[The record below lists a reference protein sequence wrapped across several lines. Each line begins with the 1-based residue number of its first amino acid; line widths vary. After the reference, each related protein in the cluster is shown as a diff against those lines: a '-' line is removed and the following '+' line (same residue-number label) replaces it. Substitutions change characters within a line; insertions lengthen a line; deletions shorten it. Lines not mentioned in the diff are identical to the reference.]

1 MDKYS
6 KNIISWI
13 LSIQIGLISTLVLA
27 ESDYRPCN
35 ELSKEFKFPCRC
47 ALGSVETVLGG
58 NPSIYVDCDGIVFS
72 SDLPSLPYGAPIVSF
87 SQKNSGHQALP
98 SQVFTSTSMPLRKID
113 LSNNALRKLTESSL
127 TGFKNTLV
135 ELRMADNL
143 LGDTLNPIFSSNEFH
158 GLSLLKI
165 LDLSGNRIRA
175 IEEGIFEGCGDLNEV
190 YLDRNSMTS
199 VPSSSLNGPRNLRIL
214 SLKSNRIGDLK
225 NGPLFPSQQNL
236 EELILDD
243 NLISTIESG
252 SFAGLKNLKILR
264 LARNKLKK
272 FNSDALEGI
281 DNVEEIDFSQN
292 FIEEF
297 PTEALSPLQQLR
309 FLNLSSNLIQEIHQN
324 NLAPFVN
331 LNILDLSRNSIA
343 NLGPGTFLGLKK
355 LKKIDISVN
364 SLRTVED
371 DAFEGLDELQEL
383 NLKDNNILLIP
394 ASALGRLP
402 KLTSLQLDYNR
413 IAALSGDLLRS
424 IAAQVTTLV
433 ISKNII
439 RELPQASFQYFQQLE
454 RLDLSRNLIS
464 NLNSNAFLGLE
475 SSLTHLDLSR
485 NKISAFSGTPLS
497 LTKLKVLDLS
507 ENNLA
512 QVTKGTFNLLSS
524 LSHLNLSSNQL
535 RSIPA
540 DLFQKATT
548 LESIDLSYTSLKV
561 LPPQLF
567 SKLNLLKHIHLAHN
581 SITEV
586 ATGVFSNLPNLTTI
600 DLSSNNI
607 NNIRQGAFVNVMTVK
622 KLILRNNHLSS
633 FKGEIFNTG
642 TSLETLDISN
652 NHLSYLYPSSFRIH
666 PRLREIH
673 ASNNKFVFFPAELIA
688 TLQFLEYVDLSQNS
702 LKTVDELD
710 FARLPRLKTLNLAHN
725 QIESISEMAFHNSTQ
740 LQVIDLSHNNLDRLG
755 ERTFEGIIRLQMLN
769 LDNNLFSDLPETVF
783 DRSRVEMLECISLAR
798 NKFKEAPLESLK
810 KQYFFISS
818 VDLSHNK
825 IEEISGEDSIMVNI
839 KKFDLSFNPLSEKSI
854 RNILGEPKTVR
865 ELNLAGTGITNVV
878 RLETPFLNSLNL
890 SYNNITELP
899 AQVFDRTT
907 LLETLDLSNNLIP
920 NISDLQLHSLKSLQT
935 LNLSHNPIS
944 VVSQSDFEDFHGT
957 SLKTL
962 SIHDLPE
969 CTRLEKGAFKSFSN
983 LNQLEAYGY
992 PKLGYL
998 DIHGFLQKLVSIER
1012 INIET
1017 KDAAVG
1023 GDQFSPVLHPRL
1035 KELGISGS
1043 RLRSISSG
1051 TFSTLKAEFVE
1062 IRLRNTSVT
1071 TLPPALFFAVPRSS
1085 KIVLDVS
1092 GSQLT
1097 TLSPQFLSSLEDRR
1111 GDLKIIGL
1119 ESNPIVCDC
1128 GARALRRW
1136 LPHHMT
1142 NLRCMGPDY
1151 LKGKYLVDIGDD
1163 ELTCDPR
1170 VTSTTA
1176 STTSSTVSTQR
1187 TTKFQARTTEP
1198 EIIWSLA
1205 TTVKTKPKPKP
1216 PLIGQFTL
1224 NNEDTLIISIVGG
1237 VIAFITILIII
1248 ICIIRLRMSSQQFK
1262 HGPDG
1267 TPMGQMMAPGSSCAC
1282 SVKGVPPMYSLP
1294 PSYATLPYKMQG
1306 APSLRPSNYSTLGR
1320 LPYQPS
1326 PQQYMISGLAGD
1338 EKIYR

>member
-1 MDKYS
+1 MV
-6 KNIISWI
+6 NW
-13 LSIQIGLISTLVLA
+13 LLPFQLWLISTLALA
-27 ESDYRPCN
+27 QDNFRPCS

-47 ALGSVETVLGG
+47 ALGSIETVLGG
-58 NPSIYVDCDGIVFS
+58 NPSIYVNCDSVVFS

-87 SQKNSGHQALP
+87 SQRHAGHQALP
-98 SQVFTSTSMPLRKID
+98 SQVFASTSMPLRRID
-113 LSNNALRKLTESSL
+113 LSNNALRKLTDNSL
-127 TGFKNTLV
+127 SGFRSTLV
-135 ELRMADNL
+135 ELRLADNL

-158 GLSLLKI
+158 GLSQLKI

-175 IEEGIFEGCGDLNEV
+175 IEEGIFEGCRELKEV

-225 NGPLFPSQQNL
+225 GGPLFPSQQNL
-236 EELILDD
+236 EQLILDD
-243 NLISTIESG
+243 NVVSMVESG
-252 SFAGLKNLKILR
+252 TFSGLKNLKVLR
-264 LARNKLKK
+264 LSKNKLKK

-281 DNVEEIDFSQN
+281 ENVEEIDFSQN
-292 FIEEF
+292 FIEDF
-297 PTEALSPLQQLR
+297 PTIAISSLQQLR

-331 LNILDLSRNSIA
+331 LNVLDLSRNSIA
-343 NLGPGTFLGLKK
+343 NLGPGTFLGLRK

-371 DAFEGLDELQEL
+371 DAFEGLDELEEL

-413 IAALSGDLLRS
+413 IAALSGDILKS
-424 IAAQVTTLV
+424 IANQVTNLV

-454 RLDLSRNLIS
+454 KLDLSRNLIA

-475 SSLTHLDLSR
+475 NTLYHLDLSR
-485 NKISAFSGTPLS
+485 NRISAFSGSPLS
-497 LTKLKVLDLS
+497 LTKLKTLDLS
-507 ENNLA
+507 ENNLS
-512 QVTKGTFNLLSS
+512 QLTKSTFNLLTS
-524 LSHLNLSSNQL
+524 LSSLNLSNNQL
-535 RSIPA
+535 KMIPA
-540 DLFQKATT
+540 DLLQKATS
-548 LESIDLSYTSLKV
+548 LETIDLSSTSLKV

-567 SKLNLLKHIHLAHN
+567 SKLNFLKEVFLSYN
-581 SITEV
+581 LITEV

-600 DLSSNNI
+600 DLSNNNI
-607 NNIRQGAFVNVMTVK
+607 NNIRQGAFVNVMSVK
-622 KLILRNNHLSS
+622 KLILKHNHLSS

-642 TSLETLDISN
+642 TSLEVLDISN
-652 NHLSYLYPSSFRIH
+652 NRLSYLYPSSFRIH

-688 TLQFLEYVDLSQNS
+688 TLQFLEYIDLSKNS

-710 FARLPRLKTLNLAHN
+710 FARLPRLRSLNLAHN

-740 LQVIDLSHNNLDRLG
+740 LQIVDLSDNSLDRLG
-755 ERTFEGIIRLQMLN
+755 ERTFEGLIRLQMLN
-769 LDNNLFSDLPETVF
+769 LDDNLFSDLPETVF
-783 DRSRVEMLECISLAR
+783 DRSRVEMLESISLAG

-818 VDLSHNK
+818 VDLSRNQIK
-825 IEEISGEDSIMVNI
+825 EVSGEDSIMVNI
-839 KKFDLSFNPLSEKSI
+839 KKFDLSFNPLSKRSI

-865 ELNLAGTGITNVV
+865 ELNLAGTGITEVV

-890 SYNNITELP
+890 SHNNITSLP
-899 AQVFDRTT
+899 DQVFDRTT
-907 LLETLDLSNNLIP
+907 LLESLDLSDNSIE
-920 NISDLQLHSLKSLQT
+920 NISDLQLRSLKSLRV
-935 LNLSHNPIS
+935 LDLSHNPIQ
-944 VVSQSDFEDFHGT
+944 VVSQQDFEGFDAE
-957 SLKTL
+957 SLRSL
-962 SIHDLPE
+962 RIHDLNE

-983 LNQLEAYGY
+983 LNHLDAFGY

-998 DIHGFLQKLVSIER
+998 DLHGFLQKLVSIER
-1012 INIET
+1012 INIES

-1051 TFSTLKAEFVE
+1051 TFSTLKGEYVT
-1062 IRLRNTSVT
+1062 IKLRNTSVT
-1071 TLPPALFFAVPRSS
+1071 ALPPALFFAVPRSS
-1085 KIVLDVS
+1085 KIILDVT
-1092 GSQLT
+1092 GSQLS

-1111 GDLKIIGL
+1111 GDLKIVGL
-1119 ESNPIVCDC
+1119 ESNPIICDC
-1128 GARALRRW
+1128 GSRALRRW

-1142 NLRCMGPDY
+1142 NLRCVGPDY
-1151 LKGKYLVDIGDD
+1151 LKGKLLADIGDD
-1163 ELTCDPR
+1163 ELTCDHR
-1170 VTSTTA
+1170 AFTSTT
-1176 STTSSTVSTQR
+1176 SHPSPSTVSTQR
-1187 TTKFQARTTEP
+1187 TTRYQARTTEP

-1205 TTVKTKPKPKP
+1205 TTPKPKPKP
-1216 PLIGQFTL
+1216 KPKQPAIGQFTL

-1237 VIAFITILIII
+1237 VIAFIAILIII
-1248 ICIIRLRMSSQQFK
+1248 ICIIRLKMSSQQFK
-1262 HGPDG
+1262 HGQDG
-1267 TPMGQMMAPGSSCAC
+1267 TPMGQIMGPGSSCAC
-1282 SVKGVPPMYSLP
+1282 SVKGVPPLYGLP
-1294 PSYATLPYKMQG
+1294 PSYATLPYKIQG

-1320 LPYQPS
+1320 LPYQHS
-1326 PQQYMISGLAGD
+1326 QQPYMISGLVGD

>member
-1 MDKYS
+1 M
-6 KNIISWI
+6 
-13 LSIQIGLISTLVLA
+13 
-27 ESDYRPCN
+27 
-35 ELSKEFKFPCRC
+35 
-47 ALGSVETVLGG
+47 
-58 NPSIYVDCDGIVFS
+58 
-72 SDLPSLPYGAPIVSF
+72 
-87 SQKNSGHQALP
+87 
-98 SQVFTSTSMPLRKID
+98 
-113 LSNNALRKLTESSL
+113 
-127 TGFKNTLV
+127 
-135 ELRMADNL
+135 
-143 LGDTLNPIFSSNEFH
+143 
-158 GLSLLKI
+158 
-165 LDLSGNRIRA
+165 
-175 IEEGIFEGCGDLNEV
+175 
-190 YLDRNSMTS
+190 
-199 VPSSSLNGPRNLRIL
+199 
-214 SLKSNRIGDLK
+214 
-225 NGPLFPSQQNL
+225 
-236 EELILDD
+236 
-243 NLISTIESG
+243 
-252 SFAGLKNLKILR
+252 
-264 LARNKLKK
+264 
-272 FNSDALEGI
+272 
-281 DNVEEIDFSQN
+281 
-292 FIEEF
+292 
-297 PTEALSPLQQLR
+297 
-309 FLNLSSNLIQEIHQN
+309 
-324 NLAPFVN
+324 
-331 LNILDLSRNSIA
+331 
-343 NLGPGTFLGLKK
+343 
-355 LKKIDISVN
+355 
-364 SLRTVED
+364 
-371 DAFEGLDELQEL
+371 DELQEL

-413 IAALSGDLLRS
+413 IAALSGDILRS
-424 IAAQVTTLV
+424 IASQVTNLV

-475 SSLTHLDLSR
+475 NSLVHLDLSR
-485 NKISAFSGTPLS
+485 NRISIFSGSPLS
-497 LTKLKVLDLS
+497 LTRLKCLDLS

-512 QVTKGTFNLLSS
+512 QLTKSTFNLLPS
-524 LSHLNLSSNQL
+524 LSNLNLSNNQL
-535 RSIPA
+535 RSVPA
-540 DLFQKATT
+540 DLFQKATS
-548 LESIDLSYTSLKV
+548 LETIDLSSTSLKI

-567 SKLNLLKHIHLAHN
+567 SKLNTLKNIFLAHN
-581 SITEV
+581 SISEV
-586 ATGVFSNLPNLTTI
+586 TTGVFSNLPNLTII
-600 DLSSNNI
+600 DLSNNNI
-607 NNIRQGAFVNVMTVK
+607 NNIRQGAFVNVMAVK
-622 KLILRNNHLSS
+622 KLILKNNHLSS

-642 TSLETLDISN
+642 TSLEVLDISN

-673 ASNNKFVFFPAELIA
+673 ASNNKFTFFPAELIA
-688 TLQFLEYVDLSQNS
+688 TLQFLEYVDLSVNS
-702 LKTVDELD
+702 LKAVDELD
-710 FARLPRLKTLNLAHN
+710 FARLPRLRTLSLAHN
-725 QIESISEMAFHNSTQ
+725 EIESISEMAFHNSTQ
-740 LQVIDLSHNNLDRLG
+740 LQNIDLSHNNLDRLG

-769 LDNNLFSDLPETVF
+769 LDHNLFSDLPETVF
-783 DRSRVEMLECISLAR
+783 DRSRVEILESISLAY
-798 NKFKEAPLESLK
+798 NKFREAPLESLK

-818 VDLSHNK
+818 VDLSNNK

-890 SYNNITELP
+890 SYNNITDLP
-899 AQVFDRTT
+899 EQAFDRTT
-907 LLETLDLSNNLIP
+907 LLHTLDLSNNLIT
-920 NISDLQLHSLKSLQT
+920 NISDLQLHSLKYLQN

-944 VVSQSDFEDFHGT
+944 VVAQSDFEDFAGT
-957 SLKTL
+957 SLRTL
-962 SIHDLPE
+962 SIHDLYE
-969 CTRLEKGAFKSFSN
+969 CARLEKGAFNSFSN
-983 LNQLEAYGY
+983 LNQLDAFGY

-1043 RLRSISSG
+1043 RLRSLSSG
-1051 TFSTLKAEFVE
+1051 TFSTLKGEFVK
-1062 IRLRNTSVT
+1062 IKLRNTSVT
-1071 TLPPALFFAVPRSS
+1071 SLPPALFFAVPRSS
-1085 KIVLDVS
+1085 KIDLDVT
-1092 GSQLT
+1092 GSKLT

-1111 GDLKIIGL
+1111 GDLRIVGL

-1142 NLRCMGPDY
+1142 NLVCTGPEY
-1151 LKGKYLVDIGDD
+1151 LKGKLLVDIGDD

-1170 VTSTTA
+1170 VISTTL
-1176 STTSSTVSTQR
+1176 STSPATVSTQR

-1205 TTVKTKPKPKP
+1205 TTTAKAKPKPKP

-1237 VIAFITILIII
+1237 VIAFIAILIII
-1248 ICIIRLRMSSQQFK
+1248 ICIIRLKMSSQQFK

-1306 APSLRPSNYSTLGR
+1306 TPSLRPSNYSTLGR
-1320 LPYQPS
+1320 MPYQPS
-1326 PQQYMISGLAGD
+1326 PQQYIISGLPGE